1 MTTDGERSQP
11 DDSLPSVYLIRHGE
25 TAWSLS
31 RQHTGHTDIPLTER
45 GERDARGL
53 SARLQSMSFVCV
65 LSSPLSRARRTAELA
80 GFADRIATDDDLM
93 EWDYG
98 AYEGLKTSEIRAKQP
113 GWNPFTDGCP
123 GGETVADVGV
133 RADRVIAR
141 VRALRGNSIL
151 FAHRDILR
159 VLAARWIALPA
170 LEGRRLYLET
180 ASVSVLGYDHD
191 ANEPVIRGLNDA

>member
-1 MTTDGERSQP
+1 MTDA
-11 DDSLPSVYLIRHGE
+11 LPSVYLIRHGE

-31 RQHTGHTDIPLTER
+31 RQHTGRTDIPLTER
-45 GERDARGL
+45 GERDARAL
-53 SARLQSMSFVCV
+53 SARLEKLSLEKV

-80 GFADRIATDDDLM
+80 GFAGRIELDPDLM

-98 AYEGLKTSEIRAKQP
+98 AYEGRRTSEIRAERP
-113 GWNPFTDGCP
+113 NWNPFIDGCP

-141 VRALRGNSIL
+141 LRGLRGDAAL

-159 VLAARWIALPA
+159 ILAARWIELPA
-170 LEGRRLYLET
+170 PEGRRFYLET
-180 ASVSVLGYDHD
+180 ASISILGYDHD
-191 ANEPVIRGLNDA
+191 PNEPVIRGLNDA

>member
-1 MTTDGERSQP
+1 MA
-11 DDSLPSVYLIRHGE
+11 DSLPSIYLIRHGE

-31 RQHTGHTDIPLTER
+31 RQHTGRTDIPLTER

-53 SARLQSMSFVCV
+53 STRLQHLTFAKV

-80 GFADRIATDDDLM
+80 GFADRIELEPDLM

-98 AYEGLKTSEIRAKQP
+98 AYEGRRTSEIRAERP
-113 GWNPFTDGCP
+113 DWDPFIDGCP
-123 GGETVADVGV
+123 GGETVADVGA

-141 VRALRGNSIL
+141 LRGLQGDAAI

-159 VLAARWIALPA
+159 VLTARWIELPA
-170 LEGRRLYLET
+170 PEGRRLYLET

-191 ANEPVIRGLNDA
+191 PSEPVIRGLNDT

>member
-1 MTTDGERSQP
+1 MTDA
-11 DDSLPSVYLIRHGE
+11 LPSVYLIRHGE

-31 RQHTGHTDIPLTER
+31 RQHTGRTDIPLTER
-45 GERDARGL
+45 GERDARAL
-53 SARLQSMSFVCV
+53 SARLEKLSLEKV

-80 GFADRIATDDDLM
+80 GFAGRIELDPDLM

-98 AYEGLKTSEIRAKQP
+98 AYEGRRTSEIRAERP
-113 GWNPFTDGCP
+113 NWNPFLDGCP

-141 VRALRGNSIL
+141 LRGLRGDAAL

-159 VLAARWIALPA
+159 ILAARWIELPA
-170 LEGRRLYLET
+170 PEGRRFYLET
-180 ASVSVLGYDHD
+180 ASISILGYDHD
-191 ANEPVIRGLNDA
+191 PNEPVIRGLNDA

>member
-1 MTTDGERSQP
+1 MTDA
-11 DDSLPSVYLIRHGE
+11 LPSVYLIRHGE

-31 RQHTGHTDIPLTER
+31 RQHTGRTDIPLTER
-45 GERDARGL
+45 GERDARAL
-53 SARLQSMSFVCV
+53 SARLEKLSFEKV

-80 GFADRIATDDDLM
+80 GFAGRIELDPDLM

-98 AYEGLKTSEIRAKQP
+98 AYEGRRTSEIRAERP
-113 GWNPFTDGCP
+113 NWNPFIDGCP

-141 VRALRGNSIL
+141 LRGLRGDAAL

-159 VLAARWIALPA
+159 ILAARWIELPA
-170 LEGRRLYLET
+170 PEGRRFYLET
-180 ASVSVLGYDHD
+180 ASISILGYDHD
-191 ANEPVIRGLNDA
+191 PNEPVIRGLNDA